1 MLSIKK
7 YFLDGETESN
17 IFWAGHE
24 WRHSITFE
32 IFHFFVWWSNL
43 LRSLKFDI
51 SSPLAQLLPLKT
63 NLNWTSTR
71 GEEAD
76 MMLLGVD
83 RITLQPQQRSLEDL
97 NIE

>member
-7 YFLDGETESN
+7 YFLDGETKSN

-71 GEEAD
+71 GEGGGHD
-76 MMLLGVD
+76 VVGSGSDYLPNPSKGV
-83 RITLQPQQRSLEDL
+83 EDL
-97 NIE
+97 TK